1 MKKMFALAAVVAA
14 VLVVGCSTPAD
25 LKADRAPAVFTV
37 PVGYQLVLKRLVE
50 QHQLCA
56 MVPLLPIGQMI
67 NDVQNYPDLR
77 MATITRG
84 ASGIGTQ
91 THQVLELREVGAG
104 QTEVKLYQ
112 RFAPEKFAKA
122 YERNALGEN
131 VCP

>member
-1 MKKMFALAAVVAA
+1 MKKMVALVAVAVA
-14 VLVVGCSTPAD
+14 VLAGCSTPAD
-25 LKADRAPAVFTV
+25 LKADRAPTVFTV

-50 QHQLCA
+50 QHQVCA
-56 MVPLLPIGQMI
+56 MVPLIPIGQVI

-91 THQVLELREVGAG
+91 TTQVLELREVGAG